1 MIQRHQPGCGR
12 HPAGMV
18 AARLER
24 GSAGWSFFWYS
35 WPRWWLPSRAGSV
48 SRTVWGPHLLLD
60 RGWGGGGRGAVAE
73 SGAERVGWCGDRHWV
88 YRRGFGVSA
97 EHRGQPGREG
107 RDHRGG
113 DLCLGALGAAA
124 GEGSWRWRPWPPR
137 WSSSA
142 WSCSTSR
149 PCRYWTPGT
158 GSTASPMTNPMPNRP
173 APTLSHVTRPGLRA
187 DGGSPRRHPACGGSA
202 VG

>member
-113 DLCLGALGAAA
+113 DLCLGGAGGGCWGGQLALAAMA
-124 GEGSWRWRPWPPR
+124 TALVIFCLELQHIPALQVLDARHWQHRFADDKPDAKPP
-137 WSSSA
+137 
-142 WSCSTSR
+142 STNSEPR
-149 PCRYWTPGT
+149 NPSGT
-158 GSTASPMTNPMPNRP
+158 QG
-173 APTLSHVTRPGLRA
+173 
-187 DGGSPRRHPACGGSA
+187 
-202 VG
+202 